1 MLRPSVQMHRKLY
14 YKQEKQN
21 KLLLYQP
28 NNVFILDNKSDS
40 NAVLLVTSIDQ
51 CIIFII
57 HRSGVKLFFDL
68 YNLVLRWPCVV
79 DRT

>member
-40 NAVLLVTSIDQ
+40 NAVLLV
-51 CIIFII
+51 
-57 HRSGVKLFFDL
+57 
-68 YNLVLRWPCVV
+68 LVLVLISV
-79 DRT
+79 SYS